1 MFENTVTFNETSA
14 NVLFKDRNIM
24 PEQQTSKLHEEL
36 EPARQEI
43 ELPKFY
49 SFTSKFLTALIW

>member
-1 MFENTVTFNETSA
+1 MRLAQTFS
-14 NVLFKDRNIM
+14 VKDRNIM
-24 PEQQTSKLHEEL
+24 QEQQISKLREEF

-49 SFTSKFLTALIW
+49 SFTSKFLTALIY